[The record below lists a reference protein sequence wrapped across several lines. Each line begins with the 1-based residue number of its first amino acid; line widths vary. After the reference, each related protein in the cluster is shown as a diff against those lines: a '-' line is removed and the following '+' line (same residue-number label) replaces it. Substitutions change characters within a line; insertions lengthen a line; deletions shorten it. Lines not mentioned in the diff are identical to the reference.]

1 MVSST
6 AARRARHREGGP
18 AVIVLDEVTRS
29 FGAVRALDGLS
40 LAVRRGE
47 VFGLLGHNGA
57 GKTTTVRLVAGLLAP
72 SAGRVRVD
80 GRDPHAEGAE
90 VRRRLGVLPAN
101 AAVDDRLTGR
111 DNLRFAAALFDLPR
125 ADLDARMD
133 ELLGR
138 FELAGRGDE
147 RAGTYSTGMRQRLS
161 LARVLLHDPEVLL
174 LDEPTASLDP
184 VAARQVRDLVAGI
197 GARDDRTVVLCT
209 HDLTEAQRLCDRVA
223 ILEHGRIMALGSPSE
238 LGGAGGGAVRIEVH
252 PGDQAT
258 SLALEPIAG
267 VGAERD
273 GPQHVR
279 FPAVARAEVPRLVD
293 ALSAAGVRIYAVD
306 RLQPSLEEVYL
317 RLHTTP
323 EEVSR

>member
-1 MVSST
+1 V
-6 AARRARHREGGP
+6 RRHSEEDT
-18 AVIVLDEVTRS
+18 AVIVLDDVTRT
-29 FGAVRALDGLS
+29 FGDVRALDGLHV
-40 LAVRRGE
+40 AVRRGE

-80 GRDPHAEGAE
+80 GRDPHAEGTA

-125 ADLDARMD
+125 AGLEARID
-133 ELLGR
+133 ELLAR
-138 FELAGRGDE
+138 FELGGRGDE

-223 ILEHGRIMALGSPSE
+223 ILEHGRVMALGSPGE
-238 LGGAGGGAVRIEVH
+238 LGGTGGAATRVEVH
-252 PGDQAT
+252 PHDQAT
-258 SLALEPIAG
+258 ALALDPIAG

-273 GPQHVR
+273 GPRHVR
-279 FPAVARAEVPRLVD
+279 YPGVARAETPRLVD
-293 ALSAAGVRIYAVD
+293 ALSAAGVRVYAVD
-306 RLQPSLEEVYL
+306 RLEPSLEEVYL
-317 RLHTTP
+317 RLHAAP
-323 EEVSR
+323 REIMR